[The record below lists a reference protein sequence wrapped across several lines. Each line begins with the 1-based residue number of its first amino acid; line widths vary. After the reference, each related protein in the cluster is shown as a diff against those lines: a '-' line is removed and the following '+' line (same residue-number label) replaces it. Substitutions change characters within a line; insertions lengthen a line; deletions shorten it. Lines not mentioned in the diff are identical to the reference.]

1 MSTSTTWGSEASP
14 TVNAHQIVPEELDW
28 AEAVVQEG
36 RHPGT
41 VVSVRLDASEA
52 ARLRS
57 LADAIGLNVSQVL
70 RRALAEYEPNTEGEA
85 RDPVFLP
92 AFTYGGTALPHEPIW
107 HWVHSAQLQLA
118 AGDDAGTGGPLPTGT
133 EPVHIEQRVRV

>member
-1 MSTSTTWGSEASP
+1 MTPENT
-14 TVNAHQIVPEELDW
+14 NQIDPEELDW

-36 RHPGT
+36 REPGA

-52 ARLRS
+52 ARLRT
-57 LADAIGLNVSQVL
+57 LADALGLTVSQVL
-70 RRALAEYEPNTEGEA
+70 RRALAEYEPDTEGET

-92 AFTYGGTALPHEPIW
+92 AFTYGGTALPRGPIW

-118 AGDDAGTGGPLPTGT
+118 AGDDAGTGGPPPTGT
-133 EPVHIEQRVRV
+133 EPVHIEQRVTV